1 MDIVIRQVKLGDLD
15 GVTEVEGVCFP
26 EAEAATRE
34 SFEKRIEIFPESFL
48 IAEMEGKIV
57 GFIDGAVI
65 GKRHIEDEMFE
76 RADCHEPNGEFQAVY
91 GIAVLPGYQC
101 RGIGRLLMESLIKL
115 ARDHGRKGM
124 TLTCK
129 AHKIK
134 YYESFGYK
142 TEGISQSV
150 HGGAIWYDMVL
161 DF

>member
-1 MDIVIRQVKLGDLD
+1 MVIRQVKLGDLD
-15 GVTEVEGVCFP
+15 GVAEIERVCFP

-34 SFEKRIEIFPESFL
+34 SFEKRICIFPESFL
-48 IAEMEGKIV
+48 IAEGDGEIV

-76 RADCHEPNGEFQAVY
+76 RAGCHEPDGDYQAVY
-91 GIAVLPGYQC
+91 GIAVLPEYQC
-101 RGIGRLLMESLIKL
+101 QGIGKQLMESLIKL